1 MKITE
6 NITGNVTKAIMGG
19 LALVI
24 TIAMAASFNKPS
36 KEYVDFKDNEIR
48 KEVLNLKE
56 MHNAEFKSL
65 ERTIKLEMDALREN
79 MEDWREADKSKYE
92 LILKLIEN
100 NGKVNNNN

>member
-24 TIAMAASFNKPS
+24 TTAMAASFNKPS

-65 ERTIKLEMDALREN
+65 ERTIKLEMDALRKN
-79 MEDWREADKSKYE
+79 MEDWRDADKSKYE
-92 LILKLIEN
+92 LILRLIEN